1 MNFVAHF
8 AVNPF
13 TLLLNSKAM
22 TTSLKNILY
31 ILIAASIM
39 VKTDLI
45 NQFCRYLIAT
55 QQNSNT
61 ILLLGLKLYCI
72 FQA

>member
-1 MNFVAHF
+1 M
-8 AVNPF
+8 
-13 TLLLNSKAM
+13 
-22 TTSLKNILY
+22 KNILY